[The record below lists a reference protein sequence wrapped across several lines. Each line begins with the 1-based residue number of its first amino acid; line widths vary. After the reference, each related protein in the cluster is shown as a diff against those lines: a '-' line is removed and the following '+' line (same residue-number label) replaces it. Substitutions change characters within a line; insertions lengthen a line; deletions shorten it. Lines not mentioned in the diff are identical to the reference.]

1 MISTGAALVAAT
13 PASAALGAARDDA
26 RAIRSLEENVA
37 LILAR
42 EGFAAYESQFD
53 PDYVNWP
60 NGDALMARPEF
71 LAGVKRW
78 YDAGNYA
85 IAAQLVPVSLDI
97 SGSIAHFRYR
107 LREDFNDGT
116 SFIGDFVS
124 SPRLAGDRWRFHRT
138 SFFTRYRGPSADAPP
153 FPDGAA

>member
-1 MISTGAALVAAT
+1 MISAGAALVAAT
-13 PASAALGAARDDA
+13 PASAALGARKDDA
-26 RAIRSLEENVA
+26 RAIRTLEENVA
-37 LILAR
+37 LILAE
-42 EGFAAYESQFD
+42 EGFAAYEALFD

-60 NGDALMARPEF
+60 DGGALMTRPEF

-78 YDAGNYA
+78 RDAGNYA

-97 SGSIAHFRYR
+97 ASATAHFRYR

-124 SPRLAGDRWRFHRT
+124 APRLAGDRWRFHRT
-138 SFFTRYRGPSADAPP
+138 SFFTRYRGPTAEAPP